1 MIEIQCKINGINNE
15 KINIDLIFLKNIYEI
30 NNEFISDKL
39 DELENIMES
48 LESNKKAYENSKK
61 SIEEDNRKF
70 KKDITEYLEK
80 VENSFKLL
88 FKMIIKKEKKVLL

>member
-48 LESNKKAYENSKK
+48 LESNKKA
-61 SIEEDNRKF
+61 RKF
-70 KKDITEYLEK
+70 KKKYW
-80 VENSFKLL
+80 
-88 FKMIIKKEKKVLL
+88 IIESLKKI

>member
-80 VENSFKLL
+80 VDNSFKLL

>member
-48 LESNKKAYENSKK
+48 L
-61 SIEEDNRKF
+61 
-70 KKDITEYLEK
+70 
-80 VENSFKLL
+80 
-88 FKMIIKKEKKVLL
+88 IIRIK